1 MWTVPRRHPPEPGF
15 NMKVLIVSPYSWSVP
30 GGVGAHVGHLARALR
45 ERGHEV
51 RIVAPSEGDV
61 EPGVVSVGRSIPIPY
76 NGSIAR
82 LAFGPRVALRIRV
95 ALRRARPDIV
105 HVHEPFAPSVGLL
118 ALLNTRLPVV
128 GTFHASIARSR
139 AYRIAGPALRPLY
152 RRLAAR
158 IAVSEE
164 ARRTVEQVFGKGDVT
179 VIPNGVEWSRFS
191 SLPPPSGSLI
201 LFVGRMEKRKGAAVL
216 VEAFTRLAERRPDA
230 ELVLAGE
237 GPERATVEKA
247 IPEVLRDR
255 VMFTGRVD
263 PAELAEVFGRAAVV
277 AAPSLGGESFG
288 IVLLEAMSAGRPV
301 VASSIPGYAAVV
313 RDGVDGVLVPPGD
326 PVALAEALDGVLADA
341 AKARA
346 MGEAGR
352 ERARR
357 YDWPVVAAEVEA
369 VYMNAIATG
378 RPSRRKRR

>member
-1 MWTVPRRHPPEPGF
+1 M
-15 NMKVLIVSPYSWSVP
+15 
-30 GGVGAHVGHLARALR
+30 
-45 ERGHEV
+45 

-95 ALRRARPDIV
+95 ALRRARPDVV
-105 HVHEPFAPSVGLL
+105 HVHEPFAPSAGLL
-118 ALLNTRLPVV
+118 TLLNTRLPVV

-139 AYRIAGPALRPLY
+139 AYRIAGPAIRPLY

-158 IAVSEE
+158 IAVSDE
-164 ARRTVEQVFGKGDVT
+164 ARRTIEQVFGQGDVS

-191 SLPPPSGSLI
+191 SLPPPAGSLI

-216 VEAFTRLAERRPDA
+216 VDAFTRLAERWPEA

-237 GPERATVEKA
+237 GPERAAVEQA
-247 IPEVLRDR
+247 VPDALRER

-263 PAELAEVFGRAAVV
+263 PAELAAVFGRAAMVV
-277 AAPSLGGESFG
+277 APSLGGESFG

-301 VASSIPGYAAVV
+301 VASSIPGYAAVM
-313 RDGVDGVLVPPGD
+313 RDGVDGVLVPPGE
-326 PVALAEALDGVLADA
+326 PAALADA
-341 AKARA
+341 LAGLLADPAGARA

-357 YDWPVVAAEVEA
+357 YDWPVVAAEVES
-369 VYMNAIATG
+369 VYKDAIDAG

>member
-1 MWTVPRRHPPEPGF
+1 
-15 NMKVLIVSPYSWSVP
+15 MKVLVVSPYSWSTP
-30 GGVGAHVGHLARALR
+30 GGVGAHVGHLATALR
-45 ERGHEV
+45 SRGHEV
-51 RIVAPSEGDV
+51 RIVAPSEGEV

-95 ALRRARPDIV
+95 ALRRARPDVV
-105 HVHEPFAPSVGLL
+105 HIHEPFAPSAGLL
-118 ALLNTRLPVV
+118 TLINTRLPVV
-128 GTFHASIARSR
+128 ATFHASIGRSR
-139 AYRIAGPALRPLY
+139 AYRVAAPALRPLY

-164 ARRTVEQVFGKGDVT
+164 ARRTIEKVFGSNGIT

-201 LFVGRMEKRKGAAVL
+201 LFVGRMEKRKGAAVI
-216 VEAFTRLAERRPDA
+216 VDAFTRLAEKRPAA

-237 GPERATVEKA
+237 GPERKAVESA
-247 IPEVLRDR
+247 VPENLRDR
-255 VMFTGRVD
+255 VMFAGRVD
-263 PAELAEVFGRAAVV
+263 PLELAGVFGRAAVV
-277 AAPSLGGESFG
+277 CAPSLGGESFG
-288 IVLLEAMSAGRPV
+288 IVLLEAMAAGRPV
-301 VASSIPGYAAVV
+301 VASSIPGYAAVL

-326 PVALAEALDGVLADA
+326 PDALAAALERVLDDPNA
-341 AKARA
+341 ARA

-357 YDWPVVAAEVEA
+357 YDWPSIAAAIEK
-369 VYMNAIATG
+369 VYERAIAAPGIG
-378 RPSRRKRR
+378 RRARRQTR